1 MEDGGQD
8 DGESIGKRMGENG
21 LRYDIVK
28 RLKIEDYPRAD
39 GKPNISWMAHRLA
52 FLWDL
57 RDEKTAL
64 YLELHLGEEKQEIYE
79 YDHGVT
85 KLAEAVWR

>member
-1 MEDGGQD
+1 
-8 DGESIGKRMGENG
+8 MGACG
-21 LRYDIVK
+21 LYYDIIK
-28 RLKIEDYPRAD
+28 KMKIEDYPRID
-39 GKPNISWMAHRLA
+39 GKPDIEWMARRLA

-79 YDHGVT
+79 YDHNIPNR
-85 KLAEAVWR
+85 AHAVWR